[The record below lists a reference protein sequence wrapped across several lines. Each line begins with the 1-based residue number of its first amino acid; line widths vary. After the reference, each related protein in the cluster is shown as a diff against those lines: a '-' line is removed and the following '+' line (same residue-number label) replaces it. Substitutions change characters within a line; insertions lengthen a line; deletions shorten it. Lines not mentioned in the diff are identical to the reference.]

1 VVLAAEYFSNIGAM
15 RKYITDGKLTDLA
28 DAIGRSDPRSA
39 QSFVSSMSQLVQAQR
54 VSEDAAAASSDN
66 PQELL
71 RALRGISSSSQ
82 ATRR

>member
-1 VVLAAEYFSNIGAM
+1 MERLP
-15 RKYITDGKLTDLA
+15 DLV

-39 QSFVSSMSQLVQAQR
+39 QSFLASVSQLVQTQR
-54 VSEDAAAASSDN
+54 VSEEVAVASSDN